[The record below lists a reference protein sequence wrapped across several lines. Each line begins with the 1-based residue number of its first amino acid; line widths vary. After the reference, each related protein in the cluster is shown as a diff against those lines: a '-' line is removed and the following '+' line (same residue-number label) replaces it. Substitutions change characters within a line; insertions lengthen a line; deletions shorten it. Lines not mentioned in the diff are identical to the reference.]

1 MIRVLKYL
9 WFRFVMLTTGW
20 LPDFTPVLRF
30 RGFLARPAFKKCG
43 RNFQLASGTI
53 INWSSNISIGHN
65 VFIGNECWIQGVGQV
80 VLEDE
85 TMLGP
90 FTVLASNEHI
100 RENGSYRFGHHRRK
114 KMTVGKGSWTGAHV
128 VITAGVNIGQG
139 SAIGAGAVVVKDV
152 PDNCVVGGVPAIIIK
167 RNDK

>member
-20 LPDFTPVLRF
+20 IPDFTPVLQF
-30 RGFLARPAFKKCG
+30 RGFLAKPAFKKCG

-65 VFIGNECWIQGVGQV
+65 VFIGNNCWIQGVGKV

-85 TMLGP
+85 AMLGP
-90 FTVLASNEHI
+90 FTVLASNEHT
-100 RENGSYRFGHHRRK
+100 RKNGSYRFGRHRRGK
-114 KMTVGKGSWTGAHV
+114 ITIGKGSWIGAHA
-128 VITAGVNIGQG
+128 VITAGVNIGKS

-152 PDNCVVGGVPAIIIK
+152 PDNYVVGGVPATTIK
-167 RNDK
+167 KNNK

>member
-9 WFRFVMLTTGW
+9 WFRFIMLTTGW
-20 LPDFTPVLRF
+20 IPDFTPVLWF

-43 RNFQLASGTI
+43 RNFQLASGTL

-65 VFIGNECWIQGVGQV
+65 VFIGNNCWIQGVGKV

-90 FTVLASNEHI
+90 FTVLASNEHTKDK
-100 RENGSYRFGHHRRK
+100 GSYRFGYPRREK
-114 KMTVGKGSWTGAHV
+114 ITVGKGSWTGAHV
-128 VITAGVNIGQG
+128 TIKAGVNIGPG
-139 SAIGAGAVVVKDV
+139 SAVGAGAVVVKDV

-167 RNDK
+167 RN